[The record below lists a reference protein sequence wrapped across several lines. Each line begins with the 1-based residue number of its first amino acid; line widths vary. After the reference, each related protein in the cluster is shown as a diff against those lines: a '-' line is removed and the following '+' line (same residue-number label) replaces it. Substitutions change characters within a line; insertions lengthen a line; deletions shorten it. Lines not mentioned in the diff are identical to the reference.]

1 VKGKY
6 IGPLAGALVGLLWMT
21 IGFGEMLF
29 VAICAFIGWLVVGVL
44 EGELDL
50 RGFYDNL
57 RRK

>member
-1 VKGKY
+1 MKGKY
-6 IGPLAGALVGLLWMT
+6 IGPLVGALVGLLWMT

-57 RRK
+57 RRR